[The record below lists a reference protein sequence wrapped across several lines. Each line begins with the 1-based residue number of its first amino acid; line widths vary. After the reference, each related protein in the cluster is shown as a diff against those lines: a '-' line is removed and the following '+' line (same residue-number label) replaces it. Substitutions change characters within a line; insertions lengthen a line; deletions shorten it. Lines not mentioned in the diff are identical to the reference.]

1 MTQPP
6 DEPDASPPG
15 EGWQAPGPAP
25 VPPRYPGYGPPYDP
39 PARQPP
45 AQNPYGGG
53 TASYDQPGFYQ
64 PSDSAAMS
72 STAKVVLGV
81 VLGLCAGI
89 FLWFV
94 AVILFSA
101 GGTANGNDFLFFA
114 AVAPLVVPA
123 PLLIWKATR
132 PWAAGLLMGTAI
144 SSIGMSGLC
153 ASVLSSF

>member
-39 PARQPP
+39 PEQPP
-45 AQNPYGGG
+45 APNPYGGG
-53 TASYDQPGFYQ
+53 TTSYYQ
-64 PSDSAAMS
+64 PIDSGAMS
-72 STAKVVLGV
+72 STAKVVLGA

-94 AVILFSA
+94 AVILFTA
-101 GGTANGNDFLFFA
+101 GGPSNGNDFLFFA

-123 PLLIWKATR
+123 PLLIWQATR
-132 PWAAGLLMGTAI
+132 PWAVGLLMGTAI

-153 ASVLSSF
+153 ASVLSSL

>member
-6 DEPDASPPG
+6 DEPDASPPD

-39 PARQPP
+39 PEQPTAP
-45 AQNPYGGG
+45 ANPYGGG
-53 TASYDQPGFYQ
+53 TTSYYQ
-64 PSDSAAMS
+64 PIDSGAMS
-72 STAKVVLGV
+72 STAKVVLGA

-101 GGTANGNDFLFFA
+101 GGTSDGNDFCSSQRWRLS
-114 AVAPLVVPA
+114 
-123 PLLIWKATR
+123 WCRRRCSSGRR
-132 PWAAGLLMGTAI
+132 PGHGRWV
-144 SSIGMSGLC
+144 C
-153 ASVLSSF
+153 

>member
-6 DEPDASPPG
+6 EEPDASPPG

-39 PARQPP
+39 PEQPPEQPP
-45 AQNPYGGG
+45 APNPYGGG
-53 TASYDQPGFYQ
+53 TTSYYQ
-64 PSDSAAMS
+64 PIDSGAMS
-72 STAKVVLGV
+72 STAKVVLGA

-101 GGTANGNDFLFFA
+101 GGTSDGNDFLFFA
-114 AVAPLVVPA
+114 AVVPLVVPA

-132 PWAAGLLMGTAI
+132 PWAVGLLMGTAI

-153 ASVLSSF
+153 ASLLSSL